1 MTPNFSKQIWRL
13 VEEINFKR
21 EYHLLEKD
29 LPLCDHEMFFS
40 QFKINPTKFDE
51 LLSHAALLIIKVSEK
66 REPVGP
72 SEKLSVTLPGLVT
85 GDAQSTISL
94 SYRKSK
100 TSVE

>member
-29 LPLCDHEMFFS
+29 LALCDHEMFFS
-40 QFKINPTKFDE
+40 QFK
-51 LLSHAALLIIKVSEK
+51 IIKVSEK